1 MFSSKKVLW
10 ISICQF
16 LLQLLWP
23 THNTMYWNIWSS
35 TKTFQSNS
43 IYGVVA
49 AWFRQGTLSID
60 CLKGLADQ
68 GQWLSCEVAASCK
81 DLQETQIL
89 PLKTAVSMYLIFV
102 YLGVVLFSLLPKIAF
117 TDTSTLLNCTWKFN
131 PLATEVRVQEL
142 NHQLCTLQI
151 QQNWHRYRRIDINTW
166 CLLQRV
172 AEILCLGISTKFW
185 GKLHHHQL
193 LCLRADRNH
202 SPSAAAT
209 CSLKGKNNG
218 EYLPSPRIANNMF
231 TQLVHVQHC
240 TLAQSEII
248 VCDFP
253 SWPS

>member
-23 THNTMYWNIWSS
+23 THNTLYRNIWSP
-35 TKTFQSNS
+35 TKTSQSNS

-81 DLQETQIL
+81 DLQAPKSCHWKL
-89 PLKTAVSMYLIFV
+89 LYLCIW
-102 YLGVVLFSLLPKIAF
+102 YLFTLALFCFHFSDLLKIAF
-117 TDTSTLLNCTWKFN
+117 TDTSTLLNCTWNFQATSSWSSFTRTN
-131 PLATEVRVQEL
+131 PPALYT
-142 NHQLCTLQI
+142 T
-151 QQNWHRYRRIDINTW
+151 YRRIDINTW

-172 AEILCLGISTKFW
+172 AEILCLGISTKFGGTNCIIHSHW
-185 GKLHHHQL
+185 F

-209 CSLKGKNNG
+209 CSLKGKNSG

-231 TQLVHVQHC
+231 TQLVHVQHG
-240 TLAQSEII
+240 TPAQSEII
-248 VCDFP
+248 VICDFP
-253 SWPS
+253 SWQS